1 MSASEQAKADIRT
14 TALHKFFTG
23 NRRQIESWIAA
34 NGLREVGALQLRDH
48 QPAQGAGVEKVFWLE
63 RAAALGTEPAPAPVP
78 EAGLR
83 AAVHEGAPP
92 SEQHLVDYQ
101 MTYCSGPDLST
112 WGRFIFR
119 DGRLRRGH
127 WRWKLL
133 AGRVLV
139 SVVGAGA
146 AVVIA
151 LLTALTAKAGDIA
164 LKLALEAAI
173 FAVFLY
179 FKARAWHRTIEDRL
193 RSAPD
198 ELVSPSDPTQ
208 LEIVGVGPQAEWRI
222 VRYTGTCTV
231 CSGEVQVRPG
241 EPDFPRRM
249 VGRCAQSPREHVFS
263 FDRITLIGGPLI
275 VPPTRRIKERVEGA
289 PESAGDAARTGK
301 RSHHELHAA
310 DRITGTQ

>member
-1 MSASEQAKADIRT
+1 MTASEQAKADIRT

-23 NRRQIESWIAA
+23 NRRQIESWIVA
-34 NGLREVGALQLRDH
+34 NGRQGIVALQLRDH
-48 QPAQGAGVEKVFWLE
+48 QPAQGAGGEKVFWLE
-63 RAAALGTEPAPAPVP
+63 RAAVPTTDTAPTPTP
-78 EAGLR
+78 ETDIGAN
-83 AAVHEGAPP
+83 VHESSPLP
-92 SEQHLVDYQ
+92 EQHLVDYQ
-101 MTYCSGPDLST
+101 MSYCSGPDLSA

-133 AGRVLV
+133 AARVLI
-139 SVVGAGA
+139 SVFGAGA

-151 LLTALTAKAGDIA
+151 LLIALTTKSGDIS
-164 LKLALEAAI
+164 LKLAFEAAI

-179 FKARAWHRTIEDRL
+179 FKARAWHQTIEDRL

-198 ELVSPSDPTQ
+198 ELISHGNPTQ

-222 VRYTGTCTV
+222 VRYTSTCTV
-231 CSGEVQVRPG
+231 CSGEVQIRPG

-275 VPPTRRIKERVEGA
+275 IPPTRRMKEAGEVSAEQDVEMG
-289 PESAGDAARTGK
+289 PPVAGP
-301 RSHHELHAA
+301 SIL
-310 DRITGTQ
+310 

>member
-1 MSASEQAKADIRT
+1 MTASEQAKADIRT

-23 NRRQIESWIAA
+23 NRRQIESWIVA
-34 NGLREVGALQLRDH
+34 NRLQGIVALQLRDH
-48 QPAQGAGVEKVFWLE
+48 QPAQGAGGEKVFWLE
-63 RAAALGTEPAPAPVP
+63 RAAVPTVDPAPTPTPEIDLGANVRESAPS
-78 EAGLR
+78 
-83 AAVHEGAPP
+83 
-92 SEQHLVDYQ
+92 SEQHLIDYQ
-101 MTYCSGPDLST
+101 MTYCSGPDLSV

-139 SVVGAGA
+139 SVFGAGA

-198 ELVSPSDPTQ
+198 ELVSPSNPTQ

-249 VGRCAQSPREHVFS
+249 VGRCTQSPREHVFS

-275 VPPTRRIKERVEGA
+275 VPPTRRIKEAGED
-289 PESAGDAARTGK
+289 SAGLGGQPKPPAAA
-301 RSHHELHAA
+301 S
-310 DRITGTQ
+310 